1 MSLNN
6 HFNKVF
12 INAPAEL
19 LNITMVLIY
28 DWISFYLYNIFIFHL
43 NSWSH
48 IVLKLSLAINKLH
61 YSYFLGFDRRSTPPL
76 PSRCQR
82 FRSGIGSSSVSP
94 IWMFTRFSSP
104 TIEEAPSSL
113 RHPPQ
118 FSWSRKED
126 AALQPTSQRGHSKYE
141 LMMCLASR
149 CCDVFFRAQTVYI
162 QMVKTEQN

>member
-28 DWISFYLYNIFIFHL
+28 DCILFYLYIYIFIFHL

-61 YSYFLGFDRRSTPPL
+61 YSYLLGFDRRST
-76 PSRCQR
+76 R
-82 FRSGIGSSSVSP
+82 
-94 IWMFTRFSSP
+94 FTRFFSP
-104 TIEEAPSSL
+104 SIEEALSSL

-118 FSWSRKED
+118 FLWSHKED
-126 AALQPTSQRGHSKYE
+126 AVLQPKSQRGHSKYE
-141 LMMCLASR
+141 LMMCLATR

-162 QMVKTEQN
+162 HGENRIKLTLVWVNWLVH